1 VTTFA
6 LRQNELEHREGSSRM
21 WKRVIMLGFFALE
34 VSSARAVPIEMA
46 TQTGL
51 ASAEV
56 SITFDEIIL
65 PSSTVLSDEYA
76 GLGIT
81 FSPGLLYNPGTANM
95 SDSIL
100 GLDGRRLANFYPV
113 TSIFSIYFVD
123 PVEEA
128 VMGILAPDI
137 TTFTALHDGIEVET
151 FQNSRSPQAQGF
163 YGFADI
169 TFDEIRVDAR
179 SRVDEG
185 RALLDNIQFTLA
197 RAIPEPSALT
207 LFALGFAL
215 FSGLRGRRLR

>member
-1 VTTFA
+1 
-6 LRQNELEHREGSSRM
+6 M
-21 WKRVIMLGFFALE
+21 WIRVIVLCLFVLAP
-34 VSSARAVPIEMA
+34 SAARAVPIQMA

-76 GLGIT
+76 GLGVT

-128 VMGILAPDI
+128 VVGILAPDI
-137 TTFTALHDGIEVET
+137 TTFTAFHKGIEVET
-151 FQNSRSPQAQGF
+151 FQNSRLPQAQGF
-163 YGFADI
+163 YGFTGI
-169 TFDEIRVDAR
+169 TFDEIRVDAH

-185 RALLDNIQFTLA
+185 RALLDNIQFTTA
-197 RAIPEPSALT
+197 RPIPEPSGVM

-215 FSGLRGRRLR
+215 LSVVRGWRLRNRSGRAGFAFFCVL

>member
-1 VTTFA
+1 
-6 LRQNELEHREGSSRM
+6 M
-21 WKRVIMLGFFALE
+21 WIKAIMLCLIVLE
-34 VSSARAVPIEMA
+34 ASAARAVSIQMA

-65 PSSTVLSDEYA
+65 PRSTVLSDEYA
-76 GLGIT
+76 GLGVT

-128 VMGILAPDI
+128 VIGILAPDI
-137 TTFTALHDGIEVET
+137 TTFTAFHEGIEIET
-151 FQNSRSPQAQGF
+151 FQNSRRPQAQGF
-163 YGFADI
+163 YGFTGI
-169 TFDEIRVDAR
+169 TFDEIRVDAH

-185 RALLDNIQFTLA
+185 RALVDNIQFTSA
-197 RAIPEPSALT
+197 RPIPEPSGLT
-207 LFALGFAL
+207 LFALGFAVL
-215 FSGLRGRRLR
+215 SGVRAVRLRDR

>member
-1 VTTFA
+1 MLCPF
-6 LRQNELEHREGSSRM
+6 LLEASD
-21 WKRVIMLGFFALE
+21 
-34 VSSARAVPIEMA
+34 ARAVPIQMA

-56 SITFDEIIL
+56 SITFDEVVL
-65 PSSTVLSDEYA
+65 PNSTVLSDEYA

-123 PVEEA
+123 PVVEA
-128 VMGILAPDI
+128 VIGILAPDI
-137 TTFTALHDGIEVET
+137 TTFTAFHEGVEVEA
-151 FQNSRSPQAQGF
+151 FQNSRLPQAQGF
-163 YGFADI
+163 YGFTDI
-169 TFDEIRVDAR
+169 TFDEIRVDAH

-185 RALLDNIQFTLA
+185 RALIDNIQFTA
-197 RAIPEPSALT
+197 SRPIPEPSGLT

-215 FSGLRGRRLR
+215 FSGRRGGRSR